1 MNHRISMDQI
11 PTFKSTH
18 PLGQVLAFKNS
29 PDQLLAKMEQLE
41 SPVVKFRL
49 AHLPCYYLTTPEA
62 VHQVLVKNSQ
72 SYLKDGPF
80 FKATKMVLGH
90 GLAFSDGDIW
100 KRDRRMM
107 APIFHKKCID
117 GFFGLM
123 LDFAD
128 RLVNDLKNAQ
138 GNVDIHAIF
147 NELAMNIATNALFGT
162 DLDKSKSDVLLAKF
176 KIMVN
181 DIIKR
186 MSGLSFPLWVPTPA
200 NQKLKNAVK
209 VYSEGMKEIIEEK
222 AKNPGHTMLDLLIH
236 AKDPET
242 GALMNLQELI
252 DQVRVFFAAGTE
264 TTANTLTWTLYVLA
278 KHPEIVTKLKQE
290 VEQVLQGGEPTL
302 ETLPQL
308 TYLHQV
314 IQESMRLYSPVWIL
328 TRQNKA
334 TETIA
339 GYKLPPKSNIFFSAY
354 MLHRNPRY
362 WENPNDFI
370 PERFAPGKL
379 SKDDLKAFIPFG
391 AGPRKC
397 IGDRFADMEIKIVLI
412 RILQSLDWQLKD
424 SFEAEKFFS
433 GSLQPKNGMWMSFQP
448 VKSTVATV

>member
-1 MNHRISMDQI
+1 MNHPITTTQI
-11 PTFKSTH
+11 PTFKSNH
-18 PLGQVLAFKNS
+18 PLGQVLAFKNT
-29 PDQLLAKMEQLE
+29 PDQLLARMEQLE

-62 VHQVLVKNSQ
+62 VHQVLVKDSQ
-72 SYLKDGPF
+72 NYLKDGPF

-123 LDFAD
+123 LDFAN
-128 RLVNDLKNAQ
+128 RLVNDLKTNREV
-138 GNVDIHAIF
+138 VDIHAIF
-147 NELAMNIATNALFGT
+147 NELAMNIATNALFGA
-162 DLDKSKSDVLLAKF
+162 DLDKNKSDILLAKF
-176 KIMVN
+176 KIMVD

-209 VYSEGMKEIIEEK
+209 VYSEGMKEIIEDK
-222 AKNPGHTMLDLLIH
+222 VKNPGHTMLDLLMH

-242 GALMNLQELI
+242 GELMHLQELI

-264 TTANTLTWTLYVLA
+264 TTANALTWTLYLLA
-278 KHPEIVTKLKQE
+278 RHPKAMTKLRQE
-290 VEQVLQGGEPTL
+290 IEQVLQGEEPTL
-302 ETLPQL
+302 EKLPQL
-308 TYLHQV
+308 AYLHQV
-314 IQESMRLYSPVWIL
+314 IQESMRLHSPVWVL

-334 TETIA
+334 TATIA
-339 GYKLPPKSNIFFSAY
+339 GYTLPPRSNIFFSAY

-362 WENPNDFI
+362 WDKPNDFI

-379 SKDDLKAFIPFG
+379 SKEDLKAFIPFG

-412 RILQSLDWQLKD
+412 RILQSLDWKLRD
-424 SFEAEKFFS
+424 SSEAPQWFS

-448 VKSTVATV
+448 VESKVAVR